1 MSEAEPDPQSIPAMA
16 GYEIGTY
23 LQSAAAGVTSPHCI
37 VEIGPW
43 LGANT
48 ARMAHGT
55 IGQADPAVVH
65 SYDLFQARGDEVR
78 KAASLG
84 LDIGLGEDTRPLV
97 QKLIAPFGGKV
108 KLHKGDILDIE
119 WDGTPIGLY
128 VDDAAKTPTYFYN
141 MMRVFAPS
149 FVPGETIVVLMD
161 YGFWRDR
168 PTRRAQQR
176 FRVQQNLI
184 ERYPASF
191 EEIRNDVFDGDIMAA
206 FRFMTPFPMGMVN
219 LQARV
224 RRALAALPF

>member
-1 MSEAEPDPQSIPAMA
+1 MG
-16 GYEIGTY
+16 GYDIGPY
-23 LQSAAAGVTSPHCI
+23 LEGVAADVQAPHCI

-55 IGQADPAVVH
+55 VGQPEPAVVH
-65 SYDLFQARGDEVR
+65 AYDLFMARSDEVR

-84 LDIGLGEDTRPLV
+84 LDIGLGDDTRPLV
-97 QKLIAPFGGKV
+97 EKLIAPFGGEV

-168 PTRRAQQR
+168 PTKRAQKR
-176 FRVQQNLI
+176 FRVQQNLM

-206 FRFMTPFPMGMVN
+206 FRFVKPFPMGMIN
-219 LQARV
+219 AQARV
-224 RRALAALPF
+224 RKALAALPF